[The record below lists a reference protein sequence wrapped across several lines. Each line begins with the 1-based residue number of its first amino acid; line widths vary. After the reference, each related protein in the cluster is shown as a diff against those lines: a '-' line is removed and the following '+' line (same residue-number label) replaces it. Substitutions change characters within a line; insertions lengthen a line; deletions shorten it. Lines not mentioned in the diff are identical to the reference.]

1 MRIFLT
7 GSHEC
12 DWRWE
17 MSAFLEE
24 SAIDFFDA
32 VEYPQAFSSIFKLFK
47 ILEGCDGIIA
57 CLSSEEPQ
65 HLQTVLELGYASK
78 LAKEIMV
85 VDRMRRKTWIH
96 DLPYARSF
104 PHLDGLKEH
113 LIRMI
118 ETPPIAPPKLFG

>member
-1 MRIFLT
+1 MRVFLT
-7 GSHEC
+7 GNHQG
-12 DWRWE
+12 DWRLE
-17 MSAFLEE
+17 MGAFLQE

-32 VEYPQAFSSIFKLFK
+32 VKYPHAFSSIFKLFR

-104 PHLDGLKEH
+104 PHLEGLKFH
-113 LIRMI
+113 LAQLASI
-118 ETPPIAPPKLFG
+118 PKKSPRLVG